1 MKKRNNLK
9 LGLTLLAI
17 VVVIGGYFAVNNFL
31 GGSKGDKTIVI
42 TIKDD
47 SNNKVIMDK
56 KKFKT
61 DAVNL
66 GDFLAENKEELKLDM
81 PDSQYGRFVSGLMDI
96 KTTDMTK
103 GPWWMYSYKSPSQG
117 LDMKLGEAPGVD
129 TLGLHDKDE
138 VEFTFTNNT
147 GM

>member
-1 MKKRNNLK
+1 MKKGNNLK

-17 VVVIGGYFAVNNFL
+17 LIVIGGYFAVNNFM
-31 GGSKGDKTIVI
+31 GGAKGDKTIVI

-47 SNNKVIMDK
+47 STNKVIVDK

-66 GDFLAENKEELKLDM
+66 GDFLAENKEELKVDM

-103 GPWWMYSYKSPSQG
+103 GPWWMYSYKSPSQS
-117 LDMKLGEAPGVD
+117 LDMKVGEAPGVD

-138 VEFTFTNNT
+138 VEFIFTSNT